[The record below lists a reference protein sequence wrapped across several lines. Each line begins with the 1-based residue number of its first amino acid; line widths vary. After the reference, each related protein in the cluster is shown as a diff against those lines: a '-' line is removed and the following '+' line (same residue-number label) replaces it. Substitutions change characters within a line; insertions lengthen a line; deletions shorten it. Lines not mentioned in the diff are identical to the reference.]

1 MADRIDLE
9 AVRAQFPGL
18 ASGAAFFDNPAGTP
32 WREGERITFTAFR
45 PTPSC
50 PRANAIGSS
59 PWATR

>member
-18 ASGAAFFDNPAGTP
+18 ASGAAFFDNPAGT
-32 WREGERITFTAFR
+32 FDQH
-45 PTPSC
+45 PSC